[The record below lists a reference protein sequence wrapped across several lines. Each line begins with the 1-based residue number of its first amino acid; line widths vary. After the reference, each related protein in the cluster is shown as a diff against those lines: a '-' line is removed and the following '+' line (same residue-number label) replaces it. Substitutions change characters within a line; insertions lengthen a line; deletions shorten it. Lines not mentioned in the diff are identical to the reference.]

1 MRRPGFKETIASA
14 GLAVTVVVS
23 HTVVVA
29 VIIGCT
35 YLIES
40 LILWL
45 WNGEGPTVVGVPMS
59 QVVLGADFAVLIA
72 YLCTASFR
80 AALAFWR

>member
-29 VIIGCT
+29 AIIGCT
-35 YLIES
+35 YLERGGAYRCWRTDEPS
-40 LILWL
+40 GARCRVRSSYRLFVHR
-45 WNGEGPTVVGVPMS
+45 VV
-59 QVVLGADFAVLIA
+59 
-72 YLCTASFR
+72 
-80 AALAFWR
+80 